1 MIPKYAVYGI
11 ITIIT
16 FLELFKKLK
25 WILSAYWGGINTTT
39 TATMSSIINI
49 IKPKKLIL
57 KETGEV
63 LVPRSRVAEVILP
76 VKRVAVAIPVRDI
89 RAWCR
94 EKYGKDWFETDKD
107 NRKKEAKIALTN
119 A

>member
-1 MIPKYAVYGI
+1 MP
-11 ITIIT
+11 
-16 FLELFKKLK
+16 
-25 WILSAYWGGINTTT
+25 
-39 TATMSSIINI
+39 SIISNAIVQKVEMDIAEGVGRIQTNKMSNANI
-49 IKPKKLIL
+49 IKTKKLVL

-63 LVPRSRVAEVILP
+63 LVPRPRVPEVILP

-107 NRKKEAKIALTN
+107 NRKKEAKIALNN